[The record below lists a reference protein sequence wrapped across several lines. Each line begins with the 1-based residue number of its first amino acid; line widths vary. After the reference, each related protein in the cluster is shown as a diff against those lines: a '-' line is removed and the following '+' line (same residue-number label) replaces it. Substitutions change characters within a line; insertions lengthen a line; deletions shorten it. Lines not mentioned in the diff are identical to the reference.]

1 MPEIPIVAIIFGVF
15 GWIVW
20 VIATNIRRSKTA
32 REVADL
38 HAKLLDRCAAN
49 QDILRYIESE
59 PGRRFLESATVG
71 QAAPHT
77 RILNAVQAGAI
88 LALAGAA
95 ILIVRG
101 IEESMDVRDFLA
113 FLGAVLAAI
122 GVGFLISAAV
132 SYGLCRSWGLLNTA
146 EDRR

>member
-15 GWIVW
+15 GWVVW
-20 VIATNIRRSKTA
+20 VIATNIRRSKA
-32 REVADL
+32 VRHVADL
-38 HAKLLDRCAAN
+38 HAKLLDKCAAN
-49 QDILRYIESE
+49 QDLLRYIESE

-71 QAAPHT
+71 QTAPAS

-95 ILIVRG
+95 ILIVRT

-132 SYGLCRSWGLLNTA
+132 SYGLCRSWGLLNPA